1 MEINKSAGKI
11 LSGSASGEEVFTLL
25 FRRHPIPMWIYD
37 VETLNFLDLNDA
49 AVEKYGYNREEF
61 LKMTIKDIRPAEN
74 VAGLLNDV
82 AKVQS
87 ELQHSGEWRHKLKD
101 GRTIDVEITSQTLEY
116 GGHKAALLVAE
127 DITERKQSEQ
137 LVRDSEKRFRSIFD
151 QSPVAIAL
159 LDIQGHLIISNLPLS
174 KMLGYSTDELSK
186 MKFADFTYPEDVD
199 KDLNLFKELIE
210 GKISKY
216 SMEKRYVHKNG
227 NLIWANLSVTMPR
240 DENGIPQDIIGMA
253 EDITERKKGEEKSRL
268 LAAIVESSQDAIIGK
283 TLDGIITS
291 WNFGAEAI
299 YGYTASEMV
308 GRSIS
313 LLIPPGNDEE
323 MQKILDEIRSG
334 NYVENYEAL
343 RRKKNGQD
351 IQISLNVSP
360 IRDSKG
366 NVVAASTIGRDISN
380 LKKMETNLLAAA
392 ELAKLGYWE
401 YDVDSGN
408 FTFSDQ
414 YFRLIHGSSTAKQ
427 GGNIMSAEEFAKK
440 LVYPADSFLVAEA
453 LQKAIKSPDPNFSIT
468 QEARVYRDNGDLAN
482 VTVMIK
488 LLKDQSGRT
497 YKIYGANQ
505 DITERKRAEETKRDL
520 EAQLHQ
526 AQKLESVGTL
536 ASGIAHDFN
545 NILGIILGH
554 SSLLERLREDS
565 NMHSESVAAI
575 MKATQRGAS
584 LVKQLMLFARKAE
597 PLLESVKINN
607 IIGELTKLMQETF
620 PKTIAISTSL
630 QQDLPTIVA
639 DAGQIHQV
647 LLNLFVNARD
657 AMPSSGTLSISTRTI
672 DGKAVSSRF
681 SRATARQ
688 YVQIEV
694 TDTGIGMDEATRQ
707 RIFEPFF
714 TTKAPGRGTGLGLSV
729 VFGIVEHHNGFIDV
743 RSIPGKGTSFTVY
756 LPIAE
761 RAPEIGQ
768 RVRKSIEEIPGG
780 TETILVI
787 EDEEMLRSL
796 AKGILVSKGYKVLI
810 AEDGMQGVEMY
821 QSHQKEIA
829 VVLSDVGLPLL
840 SGPDVF
846 RKIREINPEAK
857 VILASGFFD
866 PETKSEMFKAGLKNF
881 IQKPYMHDE
890 VLQKIREVIDAK

>member
-1 MEINKSAGKI
+1 
-11 LSGSASGEEVFTLL
+11 
-25 FRRHPIPMWIYD
+25 
-37 VETLNFLDLNDA
+37 
-49 AVEKYGYNREEF
+49 
-61 LKMTIKDIRPAEN
+61 
-74 VAGLLNDV
+74 
-82 AKVQS
+82 
-87 ELQHSGEWRHKLKD
+87 
-101 GRTIDVEITSQTLEY
+101 
-116 GGHKAALLVAE
+116 
-127 DITERKQSEQ
+127 
-137 LVRDSEKRFRSIFD
+137 
-151 QSPVAIAL
+151 
-159 LDIQGHLIISNLPLS
+159 
-174 KMLGYSTDELSK
+174 
-186 MKFADFTYPEDVD
+186 
-199 KDLNLFKELIE
+199 
-210 GKISKY
+210 
-216 SMEKRYVHKNG
+216 
-227 NLIWANLSVTMPR
+227 
-240 DENGIPQDIIGMA
+240 
-253 EDITERKKGEEKSRL
+253 
-268 LAAIVESSQDAIIGK
+268 
-283 TLDGIITS
+283 
-291 WNFGAEAI
+291 
-299 YGYTASEMV
+299 MV

>member
-61 LKMTIKDIRPAEN
+61 LKMTIKDIRPAED

>member
-1 MEINKSAGKI
+1 
-11 LSGSASGEEVFTLL
+11 
-25 FRRHPIPMWIYD
+25 
-37 VETLNFLDLNDA
+37 
-49 AVEKYGYNREEF
+49 
-61 LKMTIKDIRPAEN
+61 
-74 VAGLLNDV
+74 
-82 AKVQS
+82 
-87 ELQHSGEWRHKLKD
+87 
-101 GRTIDVEITSQTLEY
+101 
-116 GGHKAALLVAE
+116 
-127 DITERKQSEQ
+127 
-137 LVRDSEKRFRSIFD
+137 
-151 QSPVAIAL
+151 
-159 LDIQGHLIISNLPLS
+159 
-174 KMLGYSTDELSK
+174 

>member
-1 MEINKSAGKI
+1 
-11 LSGSASGEEVFTLL
+11 
-25 FRRHPIPMWIYD
+25 MWIYD

>member
-1 MEINKSAGKI
+1 
-11 LSGSASGEEVFTLL
+11 
-25 FRRHPIPMWIYD
+25 
-37 VETLNFLDLNDA
+37 
-49 AVEKYGYNREEF
+49 
-61 LKMTIKDIRPAEN
+61 
-74 VAGLLNDV
+74 
-82 AKVQS
+82 
-87 ELQHSGEWRHKLKD
+87 
-101 GRTIDVEITSQTLEY
+101 
-116 GGHKAALLVAE
+116 
-127 DITERKQSEQ
+127 
-137 LVRDSEKRFRSIFD
+137 
-151 QSPVAIAL
+151 
-159 LDIQGHLIISNLPLS
+159 
-174 KMLGYSTDELSK
+174 
-186 MKFADFTYPEDVD
+186 
-199 KDLNLFKELIE
+199 
-210 GKISKY
+210 
-216 SMEKRYVHKNG
+216 MEKRYVHKNG

>member
-1 MEINKSAGKI
+1 
-11 LSGSASGEEVFTLL
+11 
-25 FRRHPIPMWIYD
+25 
-37 VETLNFLDLNDA
+37 
-49 AVEKYGYNREEF
+49 
-61 LKMTIKDIRPAEN
+61 
-74 VAGLLNDV
+74 
-82 AKVQS
+82 
-87 ELQHSGEWRHKLKD
+87 
-101 GRTIDVEITSQTLEY
+101 
-116 GGHKAALLVAE
+116 
-127 DITERKQSEQ
+127 
-137 LVRDSEKRFRSIFD
+137 
-151 QSPVAIAL
+151 
-159 LDIQGHLIISNLPLS
+159 
-174 KMLGYSTDELSK
+174 
-186 MKFADFTYPEDVD
+186 
-199 KDLNLFKELIE
+199 
-210 GKISKY
+210 
-216 SMEKRYVHKNG
+216 
-227 NLIWANLSVTMPR
+227 
-240 DENGIPQDIIGMA
+240 
-253 EDITERKKGEEKSRL
+253 
-268 LAAIVESSQDAIIGK
+268 
-283 TLDGIITS
+283 
-291 WNFGAEAI
+291 
-299 YGYTASEMV
+299 
-308 GRSIS
+308 
-313 LLIPPGNDEE
+313 
-323 MQKILDEIRSG
+323 
-334 NYVENYEAL
+334 
-343 RRKKNGQD
+343 
-351 IQISLNVSP
+351 
-360 IRDSKG
+360 
-366 NVVAASTIGRDISN
+366 
-380 LKKMETNLLAAA
+380 
-392 ELAKLGYWE
+392 
-401 YDVDSGN
+401 
-408 FTFSDQ
+408 
-414 YFRLIHGSSTAKQ
+414 
-427 GGNIMSAEEFAKK
+427 MSAEEFAKK

>member
-1 MEINKSAGKI
+1 
-11 LSGSASGEEVFTLL
+11 
-25 FRRHPIPMWIYD
+25 
-37 VETLNFLDLNDA
+37 
-49 AVEKYGYNREEF
+49 
-61 LKMTIKDIRPAEN
+61 
-74 VAGLLNDV
+74 
-82 AKVQS
+82 
-87 ELQHSGEWRHKLKD
+87 
-101 GRTIDVEITSQTLEY
+101 
-116 GGHKAALLVAE
+116 
-127 DITERKQSEQ
+127 
-137 LVRDSEKRFRSIFD
+137 
-151 QSPVAIAL
+151 
-159 LDIQGHLIISNLPLS
+159 
-174 KMLGYSTDELSK
+174 
-186 MKFADFTYPEDVD
+186 
-199 KDLNLFKELIE
+199 
-210 GKISKY
+210 
-216 SMEKRYVHKNG
+216 
-227 NLIWANLSVTMPR
+227 MPR